1 MRDLIYENFYTA
13 ESPEELFLMHHG
25 IKGQK
30 WYHRRFQNEDGSLT
44 AAGRARYLTG
54 KAKDYV
60 SKKYEEHK
68 EASKVKKE
76 KRDAD
81 NLKKAI
87 DEGDYKAVNK
97 YKSKMTTAQLQEAI
111 NRVRLTT
118 QLNSLAPRKTSLID
132 NVTRG
137 MQTISNVTNSVN
149 NAVRGIDNFKKTL
162 TERNQSDYDKSINQ
176 ARNDAIKDARDS
188 LKKKGYSLE
197 DQERAARGA
206 AEAFDKAVKDSDKNS
221 KDRGSNTDFYSSLV
235 SSGII
240 KPSEGKKKGK
250 KGGGD
255 NDGGDSDA
263 KEKKKSEGKASS
275 YNDSSIKRHS
285 ILSSAMLSATVSEA
299 TKAKRPPISA
309 DALRK
314 SVSSIDSGDWS
325 SDWDRIKQ
333 FRNRD
338 NRSSGPKLKS
348 YSF

>member
-68 EASKVKKE
+68 EASKVRKE

-118 QLNSLAPRKTSLID
+118 QLSSLAPRKTSLID

-149 NAVRGIDNFKKTL
+149 NAVRGIDNLKRTL
-162 TERNQSDYDKSINQ
+162 TERDQSDYDKTINK
-176 ARNDAIKDARDS
+176 ARETAIKDARKS
-188 LKKKGYSLE
+188 LADKGYSLE

-206 AEAFDKAVKDSDKNS
+206 AEAFDKAVKDSNKNS
-221 KDRGSNTDFYSSLV
+221 ESRSSNTDFYSSLV
-235 SSGII
+235 SKGII
-240 KPSEGKKKGK
+240 KPTEGKKKKGG
-250 KGGGD
+250 GGGD
-255 NDGGDSDA
+255 NADDGDD
-263 KEKKKSEGKASS
+263 KPKKKSKSKFN
-275 YNDSSIKRHS
+275 YNESSIKNHS
-285 ILSSAMLSATVSEA
+285 ILSSAMLNA
-299 TKAKRPPISA
+299 
-309 DALRK
+309 
-314 SVSSIDSGDWS
+314 SVSAASRAKAPKIKDATLNKKV
-325 SDWDRIKQ
+325 SDIT
-333 FRNRD
+333 
-338 NRSSGPKLKS
+338 SSGWGTSSGGYLGDKWMKKH
-348 YSF
+348 FR